1 MPDMVNEMSE
11 GMGNEIRNEMI
22 NAMNSQTNKVMN
34 GDLALLA
41 PNKLFSEHLPIRFEG
56 IHLAFAKRAIY
67 SNLNL
72 EIGAHGITAIMGPN
86 GAGKS
91 LILRLLA
98 GLIQPDQGRVL
109 YNGKS
114 GLPAGQIGFV
124 FQRPVLL
131 RRSVQDNLL
140 HALSLAD
147 VARVERPYR
156 AQALLELGGMEHLA
170 RSPARKLSGGEQQ
183 RLTLLRALAA
193 KPGLLVLDEPSASLD
208 PQATALIENI
218 VRRASQCGVKVLLVT
233 HDQGQAAR
241 LADNVMFVHK
251 GQVHPVQPTDSFLKQ
266 PASREAK
273 AYLAGEL
280 LID

>member
-1 MPDMVNEMSE
+1 MPEMSDA
-11 GMGNEIRNEMI
+11 MGNEMRNEM
-22 NAMNSQTNKVMN
+22 NR
-34 GDLALLA
+34 DLALLA
-41 PNKLFSEHLPIRFEG
+41 PNKSFSEHLPIRFEG

-72 EIGAHGITAIMGPN
+72 EIGEHGITAIMGPN

-109 YNGKS
+109 YNNKAA
-114 GLPAGQIGFV
+114 LPAGQIGFV

-140 HALSLAD
+140 HALAI
-147 VARVERPYR
+147 AGVERTQRTDR
-156 AQALLELGGMEHLA
+156 AHALLELGGMQHLA

-218 VRRASQCGVKVLLVT
+218 VRRTSQCGVKVLLVT

-251 GQVHPVQPTDSFLKQ
+251 GQVHPVQPTDSFLIQ

>member
-1 MPDMVNEMSE
+1 ML
-11 GMGNEIRNEMI
+11 
-22 NAMNSQTNKVMN
+22 KMN
-34 GDLALLA
+34 GDLALLS
-41 PNKLFSEHLPIRFEG
+41 PEKPFSENLPIQLEG
-56 IHLAFAKRAIY
+56 VDLSFGKRSIF
-67 SNLNL
+67 SDLNL
-72 EIGAHGITAIMGPN
+72 RIDGPGITAIMGPN

-98 GLIQPDQGRVL
+98 GLIDPSTGCVRF
-109 YNGKS
+109 NGVKQTPS
-114 GLPAGQIGFV
+114 EQIGFV

-140 HALSLAD
+140 HALAIAGVD
-147 VARVERPYR
+147 RGQRPFR
-156 AQALLELGGMEHLA
+156 TDALLELGGMQHLA

-193 KPGLLVLDEPSASLD
+193 KPGLLILDEPSASLD

-218 VRRASQCGVKVLLVT
+218 VLRASQCGVKVIIVT
-233 HDQGQAAR
+233 HDQGQVAR
-241 LADNVMFVHK
+241 LSDEVMFVHK
-251 GQVHPVQPTDSFLKQ
+251 GRAHAIQATQEFLKT

-280 LID
+280 LI

>member
-1 MPDMVNEMSE
+1 MPEM
-11 GMGNEIRNEMI
+11 R
-22 NAMNSQTNKVMN
+22 
-34 GDLALLA
+34 GDIALLA
-41 PNKLFSEHLPIRFEG
+41 PEQSFAQHLPIRFEG
-56 IHLAFAKRAIY
+56 ICLSFAKRAIY
-67 SNLNL
+67 SDLNL
-72 EIGAHGITAIMGPN
+72 EIGAQGITAIMGPN

-109 YNGKS
+109 YNNKRE
-114 GLPAGQIGFV
+114 LPAGQIGFV

-140 HALSLAD
+140 HALALAG
-147 VARVERPYR
+147 VQRVQRPGR
-156 AQALLELGGMEHLA
+156 VQALLELGGMEHLA

-193 KPGLLVLDEPSASLD
+193 RPGLLVLDEPSASLD
-208 PQATALIENI
+208 PQATSLIENI
-218 VRRASQCGVKVLLVT
+218 VLRASQCGVKVLLVT

-241 LADNVMFVHK
+241 LADDVMFVHK
-251 GQVHPVQPTDSFLKQ
+251 GRAHAVQPTQVFLSQ

>member
-1 MPDMVNEMSE
+1 
-11 GMGNEIRNEMI
+11 
-22 NAMNSQTNKVMN
+22 MNSDM
-34 GDLALLA
+34 ALLA
-41 PNKLFSEHLPIRFEG
+41 PRTSFSEFMPLCVEG
-56 IHLAFAKRAIY
+56 VYLGFSKRVIY
-67 SNLNL
+67 SDLNL
-72 EIGAHGITAIMGPN
+72 RINALGITTIMGPN

-98 GLIQPDQGRVL
+98 GLIQPDQGRIV
-109 YNGKS
+109 YGH
-114 GLPAGQIGFV
+114 GAELPAGQIGFV

-131 RRSVQDNLL
+131 RRSVLDNLR
-140 HALSLAD
+140 HALAIAGVKRGPRD
-147 VARVERPYR
+147 EQAH
-156 AQALLELGGMEHLA
+156 ALLKLGGMLHLA
-170 RSPARKLSGGEQQ
+170 KSPARKLSGGEQQ
-183 RLTLLRALAA
+183 RLTLLRALAG

-218 VRRASQCGVKVLLVT
+218 VLRASQCGVKVILVT

-241 LADNVMFVHK
+241 LADEIIFVHK
-251 GQVHPVQPTDSFLKQ
+251 GEVHAVQTTESFLKT

>member
-11 GMGNEIRNEMI
+11 GMGNGIRNER
-22 NAMNSQTNKVMN
+22 NSQTNTVMN
-34 GDLALLA
+34 RDLALLA
-41 PNKLFSEHLPIRFEG
+41 PDKSFSEHLPIRFES
-56 IHLAFAKRAIY
+56 IYLAFAKRAIY

-72 EIGAHGITAIMGPN
+72 EIGAQGITAIMGPN

-109 YNGKS
+109 YNNKAA
-114 GLPAGQIGFV
+114 LPAGQIGFV

-241 LADNVMFVHK
+241 LADDVMFVHK
-251 GQVHPVQPTDSFLKQ
+251 GQVHPVQPTHSFLKQ

>member
-1 MPDMVNEMSE
+1 MPDMSNLMS
-11 GMGNEIRNEMI
+11 
-22 NAMNSQTNKVMN
+22 NAMNNQANEVVN
-34 GDLALLA
+34 CDLALLA
-41 PNKLFSEHLPIRFEG
+41 PNKSFSEHLPIRFEG

-72 EIGAHGITAIMGPN
+72 EIGKHGITAIMGPN

-109 YNGKS
+109 YNNKAA
-114 GLPAGQIGFV
+114 LPAGQIGFV

-140 HALSLAD
+140 HALAI
-147 VARVERPYR
+147 AGVERTQR
-156 AQALLELGGMEHLA
+156 TDHAHALLELGGMEHLA

-218 VRRASQCGVKVLLVT
+218 VRRASHCGVKVLLVT
-233 HDQGQAAR
+233 HDQGQVAR
-241 LADNVMFVHK
+241 LANDVMFVHK
-251 GQVHPVQPTDSFLKQ
+251 GQAHATQPTDSFLNH
-266 PASREAK
+266 PASREAND
-273 AYLAGEL
+273 YLAGEL

>member
-1 MPDMVNEMSE
+1 MLK
-11 GMGNEIRNEMI
+11 
-22 NAMNSQTNKVMN
+22 MNS
-34 GDLALLA
+34 DLALLA
-41 PNKLFSEHLPIRFEG
+41 PAKPFSAHLPIQFEG
-56 IHLAFAKRAIY
+56 VHLSFGKHLIF

-72 EIGAHGITAIMGPN
+72 EIGTQGITAIMGPN

-98 GLIQPDQGRVL
+98 GLLMPGQGSVRF
-109 YNGKS
+109 NQS
-114 GLPAGQIGFV
+114 NRIPRDQIGFV

-140 HALSLAD
+140 HALAI
-147 VARVERPYR
+147 AGVERGQRSLR
-156 AQALLELGGMEHLA
+156 AGALLDLGGNQHLDK
-170 RSPARKLSGGEQQ
+170 SHSSKLSGGDQH

-193 KPGLLVLDEPSASLD
+193 KPGLLILDEPSASLD

-218 VRRASQCGVKVLLVT
+218 VLRACQCGVKVIVVT
-233 HDQGQAAR
+233 HDQGQALR
-241 LADNVMFVHK
+241 LADEVIFVHK
-251 GQVHPVQPTDSFLKQ
+251 GRVHASQATDEFLRT

-280 LID
+280 LI

>member
-1 MPDMVNEMSE
+1 MREM
-11 GMGNEIRNEMI
+11 RNEM
-22 NAMNSQTNKVMN
+22 NTQVSRQTSRPMNHDQ
-34 GDLALLA
+34 ALLA
-41 PNKLFSEHLPIRFEG
+41 PLKSFFEHLPIRFEG

-67 SNLNL
+67 SNMNL
-72 EIGAHGITAIMGPN
+72 EIGAQGITAIMGPN

-109 YNGKS
+109 YNNNPV
-114 GLPAGQIGFV
+114 LPTGQVGFV

-140 HALSLAD
+140 HALAIAGVERGQRL
-147 VARVERPYR
+147 ARV
-156 AQALLELGGMEHLA
+156 QALLALGGMATLA
-170 RSPARKLSGGEQQ
+170 KSPARKLSGGEQQ

-193 KPGLLVLDEPSASLD
+193 RPGLLVLDEPSASLD

-218 VRRASQCGVKVLLVT
+218 VLRASQCGVKVLLVT

-241 LADNVMFVHK
+241 LADEVMFVHK
-251 GQVHPVQPTDSFLKQ
+251 GQVLGIQPTHSFLTH

>member
-1 MPDMVNEMSE
+1 MREVTSPMHNS
-11 GMGNEIRNEMI
+11 I
-22 NAMNSQTNKVMN
+22 NS
-34 GDLALLA
+34 DRALLA
-41 PNKLFSEHLPIRFEG
+41 PGKSFSEHLPIRFEG

-72 EIGAHGITAIMGPN
+72 EIGAQGITAIMGPN

-109 YNGKS
+109 YNNKP

-140 HALSLAD
+140 HALAI
-147 VARVERPYR
+147 AGVERGQRLAR
-156 AQALLELGGMEHLA
+156 AQALLELGGMDHLPK
-170 RSPARKLSGGEQQ
+170 SPARKLSGGEQQ

-233 HDQGQAAR
+233 HDQGQSAR
-241 LADNVMFVHK
+241 LADEVMFVHK
-251 GQVHPVQPTDSFLKQ
+251 GQAHSVQATHSFLNQ